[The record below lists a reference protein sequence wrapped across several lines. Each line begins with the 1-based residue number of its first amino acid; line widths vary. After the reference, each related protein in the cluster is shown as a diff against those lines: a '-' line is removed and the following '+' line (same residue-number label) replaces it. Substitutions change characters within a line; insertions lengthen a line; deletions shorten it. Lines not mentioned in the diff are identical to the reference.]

1 MSAFA
6 TRLREQL
13 AWLAALAS
21 PSFLLLFAVHLAA
34 QSAQFATAPVEALL
48 PVPLSPLSATNHSRP
63 IDITRDGAPDFM
75 SYGGFPIG
83 LAPVPSFLTCA
94 VNDGSGRI
102 SSYFWAPFPA
112 GSSVLAINGW
122 GVGDLDGDD
131 HLDAAVSY
139 RRDAVTHRI
148 VVYRGDGQGR
158 FTEWPGA
165 SFPPGIDANSY
176 VFPAYDFD
184 GDSDCDLMAL
194 SPNPSPGAPYVVVL
208 LNDGAGRFSELPQAF
223 PSNHWLGYEF
233 EFGDFDRDGKLDV
246 FTADGWLF
254 LGDGTGHFRLG
265 FTCRVAG
272 GTAMAAGDVDGD
284 GYQDVIFAPA
294 TPAMSLW
301 INDRQG
307 GFTEE
312 NARLAVTWPGQG
324 TYRATVQL
332 VDLDADGDLDV
343 FACDAPSSI
352 EVFLNDGNGYFTEG
366 RNALGLANRFC
377 HFAIDMDRDGDVD
390 LFENRIGFLQNL
402 PSYWYPNL
410 ASNLITIDPALGGTL
425 DVDLYASPG
434 RIVSYLI
441 GFARQDAFLPGIGW
455 AALDPAL
462 AVPWPQSAIVPQSRS
477 VRSTLSVPSQTSLRG
492 LRLFAQGLDLDPLAG
507 RMHAMNV
514 WPLQIR

>member
-1 MSAFA
+1 MMPLRVWPVGRRALLVGLLVLVSPGGSAHA
-6 TRLREQL
+6 R
-13 AWLAALAS
+13 
-21 PSFLLLFAVHLAA
+21 A
-34 QSAQFATAPVEALL
+34 QTAQFSQDRVEALL
-48 PVPLSPLSATNHSRP
+48 PVSFSPLNASNHARP
-63 IDITRDGAPDFM
+63 IDVTRDGAPDFM
-75 SYGGFPIG
+75 SYGGFPAAM
-83 LAPVPSFLTCA
+83 APPGTFLTCA

-102 SSYFWAPFPA
+102 ATYFWAPFPA
-112 GSSVLAINGW
+112 GPIGPVNGW
-122 GVGDLDGDD
+122 GAGDLDGDG
-131 HLDAAVSY
+131 HLDAVVSY
-139 RRDAVTHRI
+139 WVQTIGSRI

-194 SPNPSPGAPYVVVL
+194 SPRPSPGAPYVVVL

-246 FTADGWLF
+246 CSENGWLF

-366 RNALGLANRFC
+366 RNALGLANRFF

-410 ASNLITIDPALGGTL
+410 ASNLITNDPALGGTL